1 MSANQR
7 ESLNF
12 SYSCA
17 AAFSVWIPK
26 PPREQHNT
34 WKQAGEELRQKHITQ
49 ELWSLDSL
57 SYTDIGSSKKNHVCG
72 SIK

>member
-7 ESLNF
+7 KSLNL

-26 PPREQHNT
+26 PLKGRKT
-34 WKQAGEELRQKHITQ
+34 AGKVSGEELGQKQLTQ
-49 ELWSLDSL
+49 GFWL
-57 SYTDIGSSKKNHVCG
+57 SVSPFYMDIGSSKASHV
-72 SIK
+72 